1 MVDRTTNLPTG
12 SPLIVEAAY
21 HKNIDSLEGVI
32 LLVEGPI
39 FPKSLRPIPARS
51 VTLDVVWGREAVKLI
66 VSPCQIHRGCTIEVR
81 FGDATGGRIPWPDPD
96 LKPDAQRDF
105 PGSVPIQ
112 LRHFFKDGRANAR
125 EGITAATAE
134 LAELREETKKLARL
148 VARFRDDELVQALR
162 APNGW

>member
-1 MVDRTTNLPTG
+1 MKV
-12 SPLIVEAAY
+12 
-21 HKNIDSLEGVI
+21 
-32 LLVEGPI
+32 
-39 FPKSLRPIPARS
+39 
-51 VTLDVVWGREAVKLI
+51 I

-81 FGDATGGRIPWPDPD
+81 FGDAARGRIPWPDPD

-112 LRHFFKDGRANAR
+112 LRHFSRDGRANVR
-125 EGITAATAE
+125 EGFTAVTAE

-162 APNGW
+162 ATKGGDA